1 MFLAYGFALCKNISI
16 LFNFPSLFL
25 KSAREEI
32 KEWINPT
39 SSDCGNGNFHKVF
52 DN

>member
-1 MFLAYGFALCKNISI
+1 MFLGYVFALCKNISI

-39 SSDCGNGNFHKVF
+39 SRDRGNGNFHKVL